1 MLSKT
6 TINMAERRGLL
17 VINRIEDTDSVGYPL
32 HIKADQVEVLDISDA
47 DSDAMVLYYSTGNG
61 YRYLTSTVQDGD
73 FPLVIA
79 NESQLR
85 TMLPYIQTALA

>member
-17 VINRIEDTDSVGYPL
+17 IINRIEDTDAVGCPL
-32 HIKADQVEVLDISDA
+32 HINAEQVEVLDISDA
-47 DSDAMVLYYSTGNG
+47 NSDAMVLYYSTGSG